1 MMHNLKSQKGSSM
14 VLISLLLVTMV
25 VFALLSISIS
35 ASEFRLSQKNA
46 DNHKTYY
53 LLDSEGKRFL
63 YDIKNKIKKVINF
76 SNNNELFF
84 GNFDLILNENII
96 RSMGYENDK
105 LAMTI
110 ERTFILEDN
119 SRNKFLTVK
128 LLIRQPGSDDRIND
142 ICSVKEWRLWQEPF
156 EIDNN
161 TYDLWEGKP

>member
-63 YDIKNKIKKVINF
+63 YDIKT
-76 SNNNELFF
+76 
-84 GNFDLILNENII
+84 
-96 RSMGYENDK
+96 R
-105 LAMTI
+105 
-110 ERTFILEDN
+110 
-119 SRNKFLTVK
+119 
-128 LLIRQPGSDDRIND
+128 
-142 ICSVKEWRLWQEPF
+142 
-156 EIDNN
+156 
-161 TYDLWEGKP
+161 